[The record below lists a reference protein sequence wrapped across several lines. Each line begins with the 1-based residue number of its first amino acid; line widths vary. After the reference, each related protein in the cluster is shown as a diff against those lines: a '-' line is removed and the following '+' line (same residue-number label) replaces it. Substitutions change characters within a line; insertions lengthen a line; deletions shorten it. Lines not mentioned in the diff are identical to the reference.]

1 MANNL
6 FNRYIWLVDTIAR
19 AKQITYDEINEQWQR
34 NESLNPKGENLA
46 LRTFHNHRM
55 AIEEL
60 FDINIECNPHNGYRY
75 YIENADDLKRNN
87 LRTWLINTFAVNNL
101 IHESYHLKQ
110 RILFEYIPSGQQF
123 LTPIIA
129 AMRDS
134 RTITFTYQRFSQST
148 PTTLEAEPWCV
159 KVCRQRWYM
168 LAGGLAYP
176 QPRIYALDRII
187 DLETTDHRFT
197 LPPDFDAEA
206 YFRHSFGIV
215 VNEKYLPETVKLKVY
230 DERVCYLRTLPLH
243 QSQTETESGD
253 NYAVFNYF
261 LSQTNDFQH
270 KLLSIG
276 ESVEVLEPQWLRHEI
291 CRAARKTVQ
300 RNK

>member
-1 MANNL
+1 MT
-6 FNRYIWLVDTIAR
+6 D
-19 AKQITYDEINEQWQR
+19 
-34 NESLNPKGENLA
+34 
-46 LRTFHNHRM
+46 M
-55 AIEEL
+55 
-60 FDINIECNPHNGYRY
+60 
-75 YIENADDLKRNN
+75 
-87 LRTWLINTFAVNNL
+87 
-101 IHESYHLKQ
+101 
-110 RILFEYIPSGQQF
+110 QF
-123 LTPIIA
+123 LCTHRQKKPPPVPRFGIGRFYLCRRNIHSSKFA
-129 AMRDS
+129 AV
-134 RTITFTYQRFSQST
+134 
-148 PTTLEAEPWCV
+148 WCV

-243 QSQTETESGD
+243 QSQTETESGE

-261 LSQTNDFQH
+261 LSPTNDFQH

>member
-1 MANNL
+1 MPRFGIGRFYL
-6 FNRYIWLVDTIAR
+6 CR
-19 AKQITYDEINEQWQR
+19 R
-34 NESLNPKGENLA
+34 NIHSSK
-46 LRTFHNHRM
+46 
-55 AIEEL
+55 
-60 FDINIECNPHNGYRY
+60 
-75 YIENADDLKRNN
+75 
-87 LRTWLINTFAVNNL
+87 FA
-101 IHESYHLKQ
+101 
-110 RILFEYIPSGQQF
+110 
-123 LTPIIA
+123 
-129 AMRDS
+129 
-134 RTITFTYQRFSQST
+134 
-148 PTTLEAEPWCV
+148 AEWCV

-243 QSQTETESGD
+243 QSQTETESGE

-261 LSQTNDFQH
+261 LSPTNDFQH

-276 ESVEVLEPQWLRHEI
+276 ESVEVLEPQWLRHDI